1 MENQR
6 LYNFKSILEYFVAH
20 LSYVNNNSEDGPGYS
35 KYIQPLV
42 KSHSFNHTGQ
52 GWREQQI
59 QEQVK
64 EWDTYGE
71 FRLLIN
77 ITPSFGNYKTKRCY
91 LNWEGTGY
99 NIVAVWNGDTITEL
113 HILDYL
119 YWENPPQWIEKNKHY
134 KREELGLFDEKK
146 GTTNELVDFY
156 NYYYNMMNMNAERRK
171 YDSFINLLNSNHNI
185 ILTGAPGTGKTY
197 LAKQIAAQ
205 IILGKGYD
213 EKTASDEEKN
223 KMNERFGFVQFH
235 PSYDY
240 TDFVE
245 GLRPKQ
251 DEAGNVGFER
261 KDGVFKSFCKKAINS
276 RLADGTDNFEE
287 GWKRLVDYLNEN
299 QYIEIP
305 LLTGAR
311 NICVEL
317 NEYGTGLAERLYADG
332 KSVGDGEWVRGHSKF
347 FTREQLYNIYRGN
360 NGTPSGGHDNYRRAI
375 VKYMIDNK
383 WMTEYTPGH
392 EKSESSKYVFII
404 DEINR
409 GDMSKIFGELFFSI
423 DPGYRGTKGLVN
435 TQYQNLIEEDD
446 VFKDGFYVPEN
457 IYIIGTMNDIDRSV
471 ESMDFAMRRRFA
483 FKEIFAED
491 RIDMLK
497 ENSKLTQYYSVI
509 EQRMKNLNLAILT
522 IQSLSTA
529 YQIGAAYYLK
539 LENYLTDDG
548 NIDDSS
554 WKKLWDNHLHGLL
567 FEYLRGLHDAD
578 DDMKTLRRAFDLK
591 DIYELKDGEPIKV
604 TENV

>member
-1 MENQR
+1 MNYWNMQLHPNDLNWNREVELLKKHSVIGLGDWDEAAKQQPNFENVMQIGDYVMIKHGGSLVALVQVESDYYKKDEDDVDDLLWFQKR
-6 LYNFKSILEYFVAH
+6 RKVKVLDWYNDQYNYSVTSRKTLEKCINPSTGTYKSIM
-20 LSYVNNNSEDGPGYS
+20 
-35 KYIQPLV
+35 
-42 KSHSFNHTGQ
+42 
-52 GWREQQI
+52 
-59 QEQVK
+59 
-64 EWDTYGE
+64 
-71 FRLLIN
+71 
-77 ITPSFGNYKTKRCY
+77 
-91 LNWEGTGY
+91 NWIY
-99 NIVAVWNGDTITEL
+99 RI
-113 HILDYL
+113 
-119 YWENPPQWIEKNKHY
+119 ENRN
-134 KREELGLFDEKK
+134 
-146 GTTNELVDFY
+146 
-156 NYYYNMMNMNAERRK
+156 NMNKIVKFLEA
-171 YDSFINLLNSNHNI
+171 NHNL

-205 IILGKGYD
+205 IILGKEYNEITALDD
-213 EKTASDEEKN
+213 EKNRMEE
-223 KMNERFGFVQFH
+223 RCGFVQFH

-251 DEAGNVGFER
+251 DEEGHVCFER
-261 KDGVFKSFCKKAINS
+261 KDGVFKSFCKKAIKS
-276 RLADGTDNFEE
+276 RKTDETDNFEE

-305 LLTGAR
+305 LLTGTR

-332 KSVGDGEWVRGHSKF
+332 KSVGDGEWIRGHSKF

-360 NGTPSGGHDNYRRAI
+360 SGTPSGGHDNYRRAI

-383 WMTEYTPGH
+383 WMKEYTPGH

-423 DPGYRGTKGLVN
+423 DPGYRGTKGLVE
-435 TQYQNLIEEDD
+435 TQYQNLIEDDD
-446 VFKDGFYVPEN
+446 VFKKGFYVPDN

-483 FKEIFAED
+483 FKEICAED
-491 RIDMLK
+491 RMDMIK
-497 ENSKLTQYYSVI
+497 ENSKLAQHYPVI
-509 EQRMKNLNLAILT
+509 EQRMRNLNLAILT

-539 LENYLTDDG
+539 LENYLTEDG
-548 NIDDSS
+548 TIDDSS
-554 WKKLWDNHLHGLL
+554 WKMLWDNHLHGLL
-567 FEYLRGLHDAD
+567 FEYLRGLPNEKEDLN
-578 DDMKTLRRAFDLK
+578 TLHRAYNLEDR
-591 DIYELKDGEPIKV
+591 YEIKDGKPEKV
-604 TENV
+604 KDNA

>member
-1 MENQR
+1 MNYWNMQLHPNDLNWNREVELLKKHGVIGLGDWDEAAKQQPNFETAMQIGDYVMIKHGGSIVALVQVESDYYKKDEEDVDDLLWFQKR
-6 LYNFKSILEYFVAH
+6 RKVKILDWYNDQYNYSVTSRKTLEKCINPSTGTYKSI
-20 LSYVNNNSEDGPGYS
+20 VNW
-35 KYIQPLV
+35 I
-42 KSHSFNHTGQ
+42 H
-52 GWREQQI
+52 R
-59 QEQVK
+59 
-64 EWDTYGE
+64 
-71 FRLLIN
+71 
-77 ITPSFGNYKTKRCY
+77 
-91 LNWEGTGY
+91 
-99 NIVAVWNGDTITEL
+99 
-113 HILDYL
+113 
-119 YWENPPQWIEKNKHY
+119 IEKRN
-134 KREELGLFDEKK
+134 
-146 GTTNELVDFY
+146 
-156 NYYYNMMNMNAERRK
+156 NMNK
-171 YDSFINLLNSNHNI
+171 IIKLLEANHNL

-205 IILGKGYD
+205 IILGKEYD
-213 EKTASDEEKN
+213 ERTASDDEQV
-223 KMNERFGFVQFH
+223 KMKEQCCFVQFH

-261 KDGVFKSFCKKAINS
+261 KDGVFKSFCKKAIKS
-276 RLADGTDNFEE
+276 RMTDGTDTFEE
-287 GWKRLVDYLNEN
+287 GWKQLVDYLNDN

-360 NGTPSGGHDNYRRAI
+360 SGTPSGGHDNYRRAI
-375 VKYMIDNK
+375 VKYMINKK
-383 WMTEYTPGH
+383 WMSEYKKGH
-392 EKSESSKYVFII
+392 ETSESSKYVFII

-423 DPGYRGTKGLVN
+423 DPGYRGPKGLVK
-435 TQYQNLIEEDD
+435 TQYQNLIEDDD
-446 VFKDGFYVPEN
+446 VFKNGFYVPDN

-483 FKEIFAED
+483 FKEICAED
-491 RIDMLK
+491 LMDMIK
-497 ENSKLTQYYSVI
+497 ENSKLTQHYPVI
-509 EQRMKNLNLAILT
+509 EQRMRNLNLAILT
-522 IQSLSTA
+522 IQGLSKA

-554 WKKLWDNHLHGLL
+554 WKMLWGNHLNGLL
-567 FEYLRGLHDAD
+567 FEYLRGLPNAVE
-578 DDMKTLRRAFDLK
+578 DMKTLEQAYNLK
-591 DIYELKDGEPIKV
+591 DIYEFKDDKLIKD